1 MTKDRALLGFGSED
15 STSLVMATG
24 DAGIRTGLG
33 NLAVPRGMATYTA
46 GVTYFHGGL
55 SPQECILPV
64 IDALLK
70 PSSKI
75 AKAQRI
81 EINLTY
87 RGSNRGTVTT
97 LMPSMELSYP
107 AADLFGPPNVR
118 LILVATNNVGKTVGE
133 AASSSAVDP
142 VSREI
147 NLERGKAI
155 KVPLRLQDGFE
166 GEFKVMAA
174 DPTTGAAYATV
185 KLKTDFH
192 H

>member
-1 MTKDRALLGFGSED
+1 
-15 STSLVMATG
+15 
-24 DAGIRTGLG
+24 
-33 NLAVPRGMATYTA
+33 MATYTA

-55 SPQECILPV
+55 LAPGV
-64 IDALLK
+64 H
-70 PSSKI
+70 PSRDRCT
-75 AKAQRI
+75 AQAGLEKRRRPSAI

-97 LMPSMELSYP
+97 LMPSMELTYP
-107 AADLFGPPNVR
+107 AADLFGPAERADPAGGDR
-118 LILVATNNVGKTVGE
+118 SMPARQLAKPP
-133 AASSSAVDP
+133 SSAVVDP

-155 KVPLRLQDGFE
+155 KVPLRLQEGFE
-166 GEFKVMAA
+166 GEFKVIAA
-174 DPTTGAAYATV
+174 DPATGAAYATV

>member
-1 MTKDRALLGFGSED
+1 M
-15 STSLVMATG
+15 
-24 DAGIRTGLG
+24 
-33 NLAVPRGMATYTA
+33 
-46 GVTYFHGGL
+46 TYFHGGL

-75 AKAQRI
+75 AKAQRT

-118 LILVATNNVGKTVGE
+118 LILVATNNAGKTVGE
-133 AASSSAVDP
+133 AASSSVVDP

-166 GEFKVMAA
+166 GEFKVIAA